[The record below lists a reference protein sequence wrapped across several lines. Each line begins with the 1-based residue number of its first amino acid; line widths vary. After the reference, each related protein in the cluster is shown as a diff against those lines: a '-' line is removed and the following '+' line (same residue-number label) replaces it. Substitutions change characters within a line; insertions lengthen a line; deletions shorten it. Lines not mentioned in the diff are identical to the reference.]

1 MNRRSTSCLWNA
13 NTVSDSAGG
22 DMPALYF
29 VLVVTV
35 MLLASGNEFSVICDV
50 PIDALSLTLVVSGN
64 CHVTSHK

>member
-1 MNRRSTSCLWNA
+1 
-13 NTVSDSAGG
+13 
-22 DMPALYF
+22 MPALYF